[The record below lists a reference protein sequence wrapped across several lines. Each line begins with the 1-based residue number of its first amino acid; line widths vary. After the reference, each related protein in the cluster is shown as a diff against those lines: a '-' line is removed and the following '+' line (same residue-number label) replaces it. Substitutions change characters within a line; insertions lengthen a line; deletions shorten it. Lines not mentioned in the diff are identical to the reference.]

1 MLYNK
6 ELTIMK
12 ILTLDKYI
20 INIFYKE
27 SIDIDYMIESLNNH
41 KYPRGIMETL
51 ESVEGISKI
60 EIYDKNSNELLLSTV
75 IL

>member
-1 MLYNK
+1 MQ
-6 ELTIMK
+6 
-12 ILTLDKYI
+12 ILTLDKYLV
-20 INIFYKE
+20 NVFSKE
-27 SIDIDYMIESLNNH
+27 SININYMIESLNNH

>member
-1 MLYNK
+1 MQ
-6 ELTIMK
+6 

-20 INIFYKE
+20 INVFSNE
-27 SIDIDYMIESLNNH
+27 SMNIDYMIESLNSH

-51 ESVEGISKI
+51 ETIEGISRI
-60 EIYDKNSNELLLSTV
+60 EIYDKNSNELLLSTS

>member
-1 MLYNK
+1 MQTFTLNRY
-6 ELTIMK
+6 TIK
-12 ILTLDKYI
+12 IDSK
-20 INIFYKE
+20 NI
-27 SIDIDYMIESLNNH
+27 IDIPGMFSVLNNH

-51 ESVEGISKI
+51 ETIEGVSKI

>member
-1 MLYNK
+1 MQ
-6 ELTIMK
+6 

-20 INIFYKE
+20 VNVFSNESMNIY
-27 SIDIDYMIESLNNH
+27 YMIESLNSH

-51 ESVEGISKI
+51 ETIEGISKI
-60 EIYDKNSNELLLSTV
+60 EIYDKISNELLLSTS